1 MKKKILINVNNRIQ
15 RPRRRGNRG
24 VIFKQVT
31 SERSEYKE
39 KVLVVGR
46 CEVYHMQQHT
56 QGWHESIGII
66 QCETNLLIPSVGEKS
81 NIWKNFLIKSYNL
94 HVEKFFI
101 FDGLLEVFLLNWQ
114 MLFISITNI
123 PFWKELK
130 DEFFEKETV

>member
-56 QGWHESIGII
+56 QG
-66 QCETNLLIPSVGEKS
+66 
-81 NIWKNFLIKSYNL
+81 
-94 HVEKFFI
+94 
-101 FDGLLEVFLLNWQ
+101 
-114 MLFISITNI
+114 
-123 PFWKELK
+123 
-130 DEFFEKETV
+130 